1 MITPEQGLEAA
12 FQTHLRSCRFWEAR
26 EGRPP
31 VPEAE
36 LRRQFEE
43 AGHHAY
49 QRAEAIAAELP
60 STGADEPG
68 PGIGEHLAD
77 LVARRLQQGV
87 QVHHIHHHGP
97 GVPIVRAKH
106 APHQEPGTVRLPE

>member
-1 MITPEQGLEAA
+1 MTTEAQAYERA

-26 EGRPP
+26 EHRPP

-36 LRRQFEE
+36 LRRQFEA
-43 AGHHAY
+43 AGHRAY
-49 QRAEAIAAELP
+49 QRAEAIAAKLP
-60 STGADEPG
+60 GTGAEEPE
-68 PGIGEHLAD
+68 PDIAEHIAD
-77 LVARRLQQGV
+77 QVVGQLQQGI

-97 GVPIVRAKH
+97 AVPIVRAKQ